1 MDGQAAL
8 AFNKDNGLYEYG
20 IFQENSHFRTHVAPK
35 ARTIYAYRTDEMIR
49 HLKQNICV
57 KKSATQKGVNYVTA
71 EGYLVPCDLDFIR
84 PIYWHSQEWWSV
96 FSEGDSTT
104 EKGLKAVNVVKELM
118 RAGRFPFWVVPEGVS
133 DVKMDIFGTD
143 IIVSGIW
150 KTQVKCDF
158 PAGPKDK
165 KCTGNLFI
173 QTHELNPLKR
183 Y

>member
-8 AFNKDNGLYEYG
+8 DFNEDNGLYEYG
-20 IFQENSHFRTHVAPK
+20 IFQEDSHFRAHVAPK
-35 ARTIYAYRTDEMIR
+35 ARIIYTFITKDIIQN
-49 HLKQNICV
+49 LKQNTYP
-57 KKSATQKGVNYVTA
+57 KKPAKQDGVNYATA
-71 EGYLVPCDLDFIR
+71 EGYIVPCDLNFIR
-84 PIYWHSQEWWSV
+84 PVFWHSTDWWSV
-96 FSEGDSTT
+96 FNESDSTT
-104 EKGLKAVNVVKELM
+104 EKGLKAVNVVKMLM
-118 RAGRFPFWVVPEGVS
+118 RTGRFPFWVIPEIVG
-133 DVKMDIFGTD
+133 DVKMDISGTD

-158 PAGPKDK
+158 PAGPKEK